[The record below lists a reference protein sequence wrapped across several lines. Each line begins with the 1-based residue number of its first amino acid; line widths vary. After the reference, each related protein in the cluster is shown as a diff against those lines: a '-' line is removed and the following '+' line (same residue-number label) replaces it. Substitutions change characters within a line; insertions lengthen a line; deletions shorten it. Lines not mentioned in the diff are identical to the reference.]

1 MSPAG
6 KDAHTTRWHASDPVG
21 YPPLRVAH
29 SRKVMKGEDK
39 WFATPDARWVPP
51 GASPDD
57 PDVHCHFSAFGLF
70 DGHGGKD
77 AAEHCV
83 ETMLPCLLAALD
95 ARGPV
100 PPGVDP
106 EDVFE
111 DRLPAALEDA
121 FEASDAAFLARDIHS
136 GATATI
142 VIVNGRCVT
151 TAAVG
156 DSLATVDVG
165 AGAPPA
171 RLTAEHRLDTSA
183 PERDRIRAAGGE
195 VRATAFEDGKPVG
208 PLRVWPGGL
217 AVSRSVGDRDGKKGG
232 VTSKPE
238 VSRVYVPDEQPGFR
252 LVMASDGLWDAVTVK
267 QAAACGAKLGTA
279 PAAAAL
285 CKLAQK
291 QKDNR
296 DDITVVVVDAL
307 ASVGHKDPFVAK
319 APWRSEIKARWPL
332 GHRKY
337 DTVPSPSARRAARTD
352 AAAREAAVEAAA
364 AAAAAEAAAEAETTP
379 RRADARWADDAPGN
393 AGAADDDEGW
403 EEVPSS
409 HSMRSSSAN
418 DTRATGGKGGRVG
431 RGSGE
436 KEKGRG
442 ARGGRGGRLG
452 ESKEKFG
459 GEKGRG
465 AGLGA
470 GRGAGRGGRGGRGG
484 GVDAAATARVAAGME
499 NLRVSAAV
507 PAGDDGVSPG
517 EDPRA
522 SGRRDRTRASGRRAG
537 GVGRFRNPDEIG
549 ETQAEGEERTR
560 GRTRGEG
567 GGGGGGGVRGS
578 GGRVRVRAGGADPR
592 PRLPGPGFR
601 LPGPRLP
608 RDSSSGP
615 GCRDGAS
622 RPPRASP
629 RTPPPPLARARSHA
643 RGVRGRVR
651 RVRRSRSR
659 RRRRAHRR
667 APSPT
672 AGDSGAHR
680 RGAARADRTRERT
693 PRGGSRVR
701 PDPRAR
707 TPRRTFLRTSGGA
720 RGGGFARPRNPRRPR
735 AAPPRNAR
743 PGGSQ
748 GTFAGDGRRERPRR
762 LRKRRAED
770 QGEAEGEARAR
781 AGTRAVG
788 GGGGRRRRVFPRSR
802 NRRRKRT
809 RPGPSRPRSRR
820 VPSPAATSPPAS
832 ASASAGTRPP
842 PLPARVP
849 ARTPPG
855 APGRGSAPGVGRRR
869 RVGVGV
875 VAAAHWG

>member
-507 PAGDDGVSPG
+507 PAATTASAPAKIPAPRGGATEPEPRGVAPAASVDSETPTKSAKPKRKGKKERAAERAAREAAAAAEGSGGPEGGSASEPAAPTPVPASPAPVSASPVPASPAIPHPVPAAATVPPAHPAPPHGHHHHHSHAHGHTPGAYEGGYGAFAGHGPGADNAHIAELHRQQREIQARIDAARRAQIERAREHHAAVPASVPIPAHAHHGGHFFAPPGVPGAGVSP
-517 EDPRA
+517 
-522 SGRRDRTRASGRRAG
+522 
-537 GVGRFRNPDEIG
+537 
-549 ETQAEGEERTR
+549 
-560 GRTRGEG
+560 
-567 GGGGGGGVRGS
+567 
-578 GGRVRVRAGGADPR
+578 
-592 PRLPGPGFR
+592 
-601 LPGPRLP
+601 
-608 RDSSSGP
+608 
-615 GCRDGAS
+615 
-622 RPPRASP
+622 
-629 RTPPPPLARARSHA
+629 
-643 RGVRGRVR
+643 
-651 RVRRSRSR
+651 
-659 RRRRAHRR
+659 
-667 APSPT
+667 AP
-672 AGDSGAHR
+672 
-680 RGAARADRTRERT
+680 
-693 PRGGSRVR
+693 
-701 PDPRAR
+701 
-707 TPRRTFLRTSGGA
+707 
-720 RGGGFARPRNPRRPR
+720 
-735 AAPPRNAR
+735 
-743 PGGSQ
+743 
-748 GTFAGDGRRERPRR
+748 
-762 LRKRRAED
+762 
-770 QGEAEGEARAR
+770 
-781 AGTRAVG
+781 
-788 GGGGRRRRVFPRSR
+788 
-802 NRRRKRT
+802 
-809 RPGPSRPRSRR
+809 
-820 VPSPAATSPPAS
+820 AT
-832 ASASAGTRPP
+832 
-842 PLPARVP
+842 
-849 ARTPPG
+849 PG
-855 APGRGSAPGVGRRR
+855 APGPPLPGTPAPGVPRGPSPAT
-869 RVGVGV
+869 
-875 VAAAHWG
+875 VAANGPVASENAAPKTKAKRKGKRERAQERARLAAAAGAAGGFSPGAGVTDGNGLAPGHPGPGPAGFHPPPQHHHPPPPPPPPGLGHHPYPHAYPRGHHPVPPVAGPPPGWGGGGAWG